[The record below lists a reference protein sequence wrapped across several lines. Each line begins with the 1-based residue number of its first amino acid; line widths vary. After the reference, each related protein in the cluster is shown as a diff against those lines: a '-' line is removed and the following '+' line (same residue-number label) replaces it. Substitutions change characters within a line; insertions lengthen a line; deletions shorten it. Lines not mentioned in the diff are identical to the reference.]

1 MAWEEVE
8 LVAEKYWKP
17 EKIGDNIEGNVFEIV
32 KDDWNNDRIVLD
44 LGDDAEGN
52 LITTTLPAHAQLRSF
67 IPKLKIGDY
76 IKVELVKQIAPTAEQ
91 LEKQP
96 DRSPTNIYKLMKDP
110 SRAQGYKYGDDEN
123 V

>member
-8 LVAEKYWKP
+8 PVAADKYWKP
-17 EKIGDNIEGNVFEIV
+17 ENIGDDIEGNVFEIV

-44 LGDDAEGN
+44 LGDDAEGK
-52 LITTTLPAHAQLRSF
+52 LITTTLPAHAQLKSF
-67 IPKLKIGDY
+67 IPKIKIGDY
-76 IKVELVKQIAPTAEQ
+76 IRVELIKQIPPTPEQ

-96 DRSPTNIYKLMKDP
+96 DRSPTNIYKMQKDP
-110 SRAQGYKYGDDEN
+110 SRAQDY

>member
-8 LVAEKYWKP
+8 PVAAEKYWKP
-17 EKIGDNIEGNVFEIV
+17 EKIGDEVEGNVFEIV

-44 LGDDAEGN
+44 LGDDADGN
-52 LITTTLPAHAQLRSF
+52 LITTTLPAHTHLSSF

-110 SRAQGYKYGDDEN
+110 SRAQAYE
-123 V
+123 

>member
-8 LVAEKYWKP
+8 PVAADKYWKP
-17 EKIGDNIEGNVFEIV
+17 EKIGDDIEGNVFEIT

-52 LITTTLPAHAQLRSF
+52 LITTTLPAHKQLLSF
-67 IPKLKIGDY
+67 IPKIRIGDY
-76 IKVELVKQIAPTAEQ
+76 IRVELIKQIPPTEEQ

-96 DRSPTNIYKLMKDP
+96 DRSPTNIYKMQKDP
-110 SRAQGYKYGDDEN
+110 SRAVESYDE
-123 V
+123 

>member
-8 LVAEKYWKP
+8 PVAADKYWNP

-32 KDDWNNDRIVLD
+32 KDQWNNDRIVLD

-67 IPKLKIGDY
+67 IPKLKIGEY
-76 IKVELVKQIAPTAEQ
+76 INVEFVDQIPPTEKQ
-91 LEKQP
+91 LEAQP
-96 DRSPTNIYKLMKDP
+96 DRSPTNIYAVKKDP
-110 SRAQGYKYGDDEN
+110 ARATSYE
-123 V
+123 

>member
-8 LVAEKYWKP
+8 PVAADKYWKP
-17 EKIGDNIEGNVFEIV
+17 EKIGDDIEGNVFEIV
-32 KDDWNNDRIVLD
+32 KDDWNNERIVLD

-67 IPKLKIGDY
+67 IPKLKIGEY
-76 IKVELVKQIAPTAEQ
+76 IRVELVKQIEPTEKQ

-96 DRSPTNIYKLMKDP
+96 DRSPTNIYKVQKDP
-110 SRAQGYKYGDDEN
+110 SRATSYEG
-123 V
+123 

>member
-8 LVAEKYWKP
+8 PVADKYWKP
-17 EKIGDNIEGNVFEIV
+17 EQIGDNIEGNVFEIK

-52 LITTTLPAHAQLRSF
+52 LITSTLPAHKQLLSF

-76 IKVELVKQIAPTAEQ
+76 IRVELIKQIPPTKKQ
-91 LEKQP
+91 LEEQP
-96 DRSPTNIYKLMKDP
+96 DRSPTNIYKMQKDP
-110 SRAQGYKYGDDEN
+110 SRAQDYE
-123 V
+123 

>member
-8 LVAEKYWKP
+8 PVAAEKYWKP
-17 EKIGDNIEGNVFEIV
+17 EKIGDEIEGNVFEIV

-76 IKVELVKQIAPTAEQ
+76 IKVELVKQIEPTPEQ

-96 DRSPTNIYKLMKDP
+96 NRSPTNIYKLMKDP
-110 SRAQGYKYGDDEN
+110 SRAQDYE
-123 V
+123 

>member
-8 LVAEKYWKP
+8 PVAADKYWKP
-17 EKIGDNIEGNVFEIV
+17 EQIDDEIEGNVFEIV

-44 LGDDAEGN
+44 LGDDADGN

-76 IKVELVKQIAPTAEQ
+76 IKVVLIKQIPPTKEQ

-110 SRAQGYKYGDDEN
+110 SRAQYYE
-123 V
+123 

>member
-8 LVAEKYWKP
+8 PVAADKYWKP
-17 EKIGDNIEGNVFEIV
+17 EKIGDDIEGNVFEIT

-52 LITTTLPAHAQLRSF
+52 LITTTLPAHKQLLSF
-67 IPKLKIGDY
+67 IPKLRIGDY
-76 IKVELVKQIAPTAEQ
+76 IRVELIKQIPPTEEQ

-96 DRSPTNIYKLMKDP
+96 DRSPTNIYKMQKDP
-110 SRAQGYKYGDDEN
+110 SRAVESYDE
-123 V
+123 